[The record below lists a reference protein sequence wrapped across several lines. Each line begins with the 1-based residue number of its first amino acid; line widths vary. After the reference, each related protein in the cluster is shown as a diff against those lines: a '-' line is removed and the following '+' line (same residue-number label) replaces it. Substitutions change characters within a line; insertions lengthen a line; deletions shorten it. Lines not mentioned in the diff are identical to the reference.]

1 MTEVIFEN
9 NTAVYGYNIASY
21 AVSIKPTETED
32 DVLKLKSIV
41 SGQPYDQ
48 SLVLG
53 LVDYDNQ
60 ITNQDDL
67 SRITVAPLNST
78 ASVRSIVSRVV
89 KSGVGDFQGIV
100 FAAIPGISGYHYS
113 VDSPFINRDNY
124 FKAYKKNYET
134 EYIIIDFRD
143 CNIGEYQ
150 ENNECTICPPGSYSV
165 ALNQK
170 Q

>member
-21 AVSIKPTETED
+21 AVSIKPTATDE
-32 DVLKLKSIV
+32 DVLKLNNVV
-41 SGQPYDQ
+41 SGQPHDE
-48 SLVLG
+48 SLILG

-60 ITNQDDL
+60 VTNQDDL
-67 SRITVAPLNST
+67 SRITIEALNSS

-89 KSGVGDFQGIV
+89 KSGVGDFKGVI
-100 FAAIPGISGYHYS
+100 FAAIPGISDYHYS

-124 FKAYKKNYET
+124 FKVYNKNYET
-134 EYIIIDFRD
+134 EYIIVDFRD
-143 CNIGEYQ
+143 CSIGEYQ

-170 Q
+170 T